1 MYLYTVKN
9 IIYRHKKVLSSIQQV
24 EKYTRLTEQQIR
36 TAIKLDISIG
46 QWRVERDLNIKTKK
60 KKEPTRLKH
69 QADDGYIAIKEEEVK
84 YFPDKKSASKYTGVA
99 QNVIDDCIID
109 GGSAKGWFFDYALKR
124 EQP

>member
-1 MYLYTVKN
+1 MYLYT
-9 IIYRHKKVLSSIQQV
+9 
-24 EKYTRLTEQQIR
+24 
-36 TAIKLDISIG
+36 
-46 QWRVERDLNIKTKK
+46 
-60 KKEPTRLKH
+60 
-69 QADDGYIAIKEEEVK
+69 VK

>member
-24 EKYTRLTEQQIR
+24 EKYTELTEQQIR

-60 KKEPTRLKH
+60 KKGAYK
-69 QADDGYIAIKEEEVK
+69 IKT
-84 YFPDKKSASKYTGVA
+84 PG
-99 QNVIDDCIID
+99 
-109 GGSAKGWFFDYALKR
+109 
-124 EQP
+124 

>member
-24 EKYTRLTEQQIR
+24 EKYTGLTEQQIR

-46 QWRVERDLNIKTKK
+46 QWRVERDLNIKAKK
-60 KKEPTRLKH
+60 KKQPTRLKH
-69 QADDGYIAIKEEEVK
+69 QADDGYLAIKEEEVK

-99 QNVIDDCIID
+99 QKVIDGCIID

>member
-24 EKYTRLTEQQIR
+24 EKYTGLTEQQIR
-36 TAIKLDISIG
+36 TAIKLDI
-46 QWRVERDLNIKTKK
+46 
-60 KKEPTRLKH
+60 RLKH
-69 QADDGYIAIKEEEVK
+69 QADDGYLAIKEEEVK